1 MWHGGYRDG
10 FDRDRIRRERD
21 ERDKPG
27 LVSTG
32 HNRRP
37 SPLYF
42 EQPRGGSR
50 EGEKLRENPR
60 EAVDV
65 NRGRYQRSLSPHYSE
80 PNSLRRSGL
89 PSVDGY
95 SQAHPKSY
103 WNRPGGSESIS
114 SSSNKVRSHSPNS
127 YHIEERDLM
136 RSEGIGRGS
145 RTDTGRHNFGGN
157 DEFRGSFDG
166 HRRTGPPRDDNSGP
180 NNGFMNGFGGFSN
193 PSRDRYP
200 SFADQETDRGE
211 IRGNRGF
218 WGSPQGLN
226 RGGFFP
232 GRGGLNR
239 FGCNLDGIGR
249 GAHSTLGGGVRNLQI
264 QRRSDDVKKQ
274 QLLEDRAPAS
284 SSTDENVPQGA
295 PSICSISADGSN
307 MVSDDVVEQ
316 GEGSDNMEIDTDTQE
331 IMATPVR
338 RLRTITGEL
347 HSVILDDISHLIF
360 QNLEF
365 SQVILEDWIV
375 QHYYDLI
382 LQLTH
387 CTISHNAQI
396 HLFLRS

>member
-21 ERDKPG
+21 ERDKAGPG
-27 LVSTG
+27 STA

-50 EGEKLRENPR
+50 ERDKLREHPR
-60 EAVDV
+60 EVPDI
-65 NRGRYQRSLSPHYSE
+65 NRGRYQRSLSPNYSE
-80 PNSLRRSGL
+80 PNNLRRSGM

-95 SQAHPKSY
+95 SQVHSKSY
-103 WNRPGGSESIS
+103 WNRPSGSDGAS

-127 YHIEERDLM
+127 YHVEERDLM

-145 RTDTGRHNFGGN
+145 SRIDISRHNFGGN

-166 HRRTGPPRDDNSGP
+166 HRRTGPPRDDNGGP
-180 NNGFMNGFGGFSN
+180 NSGFMNGFGGFSH
-193 PSRDRYP
+193 PSRDRYT
-200 SFADQETDRGE
+200 SFADQETDRGD

-226 RGGFFP
+226 RGGFFA

-239 FGCNLDGIGR
+239 FGCNLDGVSR
-249 GAHSTLGGGVRNLQI
+249 STHSTLVSGVRNLQI
-264 QRRSDDVKKQ
+264 QRRADEVKKQ
-274 QLLEDRAPAS
+274 PIEERPPPS
-284 SSTDENVPQGA
+284 SSTDENVQEGA
-295 PSICSISADGSN
+295 PSTRSTSADGI
-307 MVSDDVVEQ
+307 DTAPEDAEEQ
-316 GEGSDNMEIDTDTQE
+316 GEGSDNMEIDTDTLE

-347 HSVILDDISHLIF
+347 PS
-360 QNLEF
+360 
-365 SQVILEDWIV
+365 
-375 QHYYDLI
+375 
-382 LQLTH
+382 
-387 CTISHNAQI
+387 TI
-396 HLFLRS
+396 